1 LYFIVIYLFYFF
13 VALQELPV
21 EKPDWEAINNPQTS
35 CTLRG
40 GERAYSS
47 DCDEAEAEDATSSSS
62 SRYVLATAL
71 AHVEHSRTH
80 RWWPGVAC
88 VCSGRSASCIQAT
101 WVGHSTFL
109 VQMEGVNFLTGTP

>member
-1 LYFIVIYLFYFF
+1 M
-13 VALQELPV
+13 

-35 CTLRG
+35 CPLRG

-71 AHVEHSRTH
+71 AHVGLTVGGLVS
-80 RWWPGVAC
+80 PA
-88 VCSGRSASCIQAT
+88 SAAVVRRRAFRQRGS
-101 WVGHSTFL
+101 
-109 VQMEGVNFLTGTP
+109 GTPPSSCRWRASTSSPVHLEAVFLCAPLL

>member
-1 LYFIVIYLFYFF
+1 M
-13 VALQELPV
+13 

-35 CTLRG
+35 CPLRG

-47 DCDEAEAEDATSSSS
+47 DCDEAEAVCTDATSSSS

-71 AHVEHSRTH
+71 AHVGLTVGGLVS
-80 RWWPGVAC
+80 
-88 VCSGRSASCIQAT
+88 CSGRSASCIQAT